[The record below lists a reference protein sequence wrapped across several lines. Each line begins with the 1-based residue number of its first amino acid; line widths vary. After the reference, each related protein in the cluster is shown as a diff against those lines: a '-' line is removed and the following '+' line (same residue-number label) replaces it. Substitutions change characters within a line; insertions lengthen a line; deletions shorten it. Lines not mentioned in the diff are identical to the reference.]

1 MIKILIFAGTLAFL
15 LSGCSQLDGYK
26 DRVKPLIDKIPFLQ
40 EEKSLEGNSEK
51 EAVPEGSEEDKE
63 DASQNES
70 TESKNEMSAEKD
82 RLSLEA
88 TYFNEVKV
96 VNGRNV
102 IQNPQN
108 VLVLVNKQFS
118 LPDSY
123 EPLEL
128 VIPEV
133 AFSFGKLDV
142 EKSYMRQDAAKALE
156 TLFAGALKEGAELF
170 AVSGYRS
177 YARQSRVFE
186 AEVKRAGR
194 DKAVQAVAV
203 PGNSEHQTG
212 LSMDISSRSA
222 NLELSEK
229 FGETNEGKWLAEN
242 AHRYGFILRYLKGK
256 ETITGYQYEPWHF
269 RYVGSEAAKV
279 IYEKKWTLEEYFNI
293 VKKI

>member
-1 MIKILIFAGTLAFL
+1 MIRILIMAGTLGLF
-15 LSGCSQLDGYK
+15 LSGCSQLYPYMDK
-26 DRVKPLIDKIPFLQ
+26 VKPLMDKIPFLN

-51 EAVPEGSEEDKE
+51 EAAPHGKEEGKE
-63 DASQNES
+63 DASQNEGI
-70 TESKNEMSAEKD
+70 ESKNEMSAEKD
-82 RLSLEA
+82 PLSLE
-88 TYFNEVKV
+88 TSYFNEVKV

-102 IQNPQN
+102 IQNPEN

-118 LPDSY
+118 LPDGY
-123 EPLEL
+123 EPLQL

-133 AFSFGKLDV
+133 AFSFGKLDL

-156 TLFAGALKEGAELF
+156 TLFAGALNEGVELF

-177 YARQSRVFE
+177 YARQSQVFE

-194 DKAVQAVAV
+194 EKAVQAVAI
-203 PGNSEHQTG
+203 PGSSEHQTG

-229 FGETNEGKWLAEN
+229 FGETNEGNWLAEN
-242 AHRYGFILRYLKGK
+242 AHRYGFILRYPKGK

-269 RYVGSEAAKV
+269 RYVGHEAAKV

>member
-1 MIKILIFAGTLAFL
+1 M
-15 LSGCSQLDGYK
+15 
-26 DRVKPLIDKIPFLQ
+26 
-40 EEKSLEGNSEK
+40 EGNSEK
-51 EAVPEGSEEDKE
+51 EAVPEGNEEDKE

-242 AHRYGFILRYLKGK
+242 AHRYGFILRYPKGK

-269 RYVGSEAAKV
+269 RYVGSEDAKV

>member
-1 MIKILIFAGTLAFL
+1 MIRILIFVGTLASL
-15 LSGCSQLDGYK
+15 LSGCSQLNPYMDK
-26 DRVKPLIDKIPFLQ
+26 VKPLTDKIPLLK
-40 EEKSLEGNSEK
+40 EEKGNSEK
-51 EAVPEGSEEDKE
+51 EASPHGNEDGKE
-63 DASQNES
+63 DASQNEGI
-70 TESKNEMSAEKD
+70 ESKNEMSTEKD
-82 RLSLEA
+82 PLSLEA
-88 TYFNEVKV
+88 FYFNEVKV

-102 IQNPQN
+102 IQNPEN
-108 VLVLVNKQFS
+108 VLALVNKQFS
-118 LPDSY
+118 LPDGY
-123 EPLEL
+123 EPLQL

-133 AFSFGKLDV
+133 AFSFGKLDL

-156 TLFAGALKEGAELF
+156 NLFAGALNEEVELF

-177 YARQSRVFE
+177 YARQSQVFE
-186 AEVKRAGR
+186 AEVNRVGKE
-194 DKAVQAVAV
+194 KAVQAVAI

-242 AHRYGFILRYLKGK
+242 AHRYGFILRYPEGK

-269 RYVGSEAAKV
+269 RYVGYEAAKV

>member
-1 MIKILIFAGTLAFL
+1 MDK
-15 LSGCSQLDGYK
+15 
-26 DRVKPLIDKIPFLQ
+26 VKPLTDKIPLQ
-40 EEKSLEGNSEK
+40 KEEKGNSEK
-51 EAVPEGSEEDKE
+51 EASPHGNEHGKE
-63 DASQNES
+63 DASQNEGI
-70 TESKNEMSAEKD
+70 ESKNEMSTEKD
-82 RLSLEA
+82 PLSLEA
-88 TYFNEVKV
+88 FYFNEVKV

-102 IQNPQN
+102 IQNPEN
-108 VLVLVNKQFS
+108 VLALVNKQFS
-118 LPDSY
+118 LPDGY
-123 EPLEL
+123 EPLQL

-133 AFSFGKLDV
+133 AFSFGKLDL

-156 TLFAGALKEGAELF
+156 NLFAGALNEEVELF

-177 YARQSRVFE
+177 YARQSQVFE
-186 AEVKRAGR
+186 AEVNRVGKE
-194 DKAVQAVAV
+194 KAVQAVAI

-242 AHRYGFILRYLKGK
+242 AHRYGFILRYPEGK

-269 RYVGSEAAKV
+269 RYVGYEAAKV

>member
-15 LSGCSQLDGYK
+15 LSGCSQLYRYK
-26 DRVKPLIDKIPFLQ
+26 DKVKPLMDEIPFLQ

-177 YARQSRVFE
+177 YARQSQVFE

-194 DKAVQAVAV
+194 DIAVQAVAV

-242 AHRYGFILRYLKGK
+242 AHRYGFILRYPKGK